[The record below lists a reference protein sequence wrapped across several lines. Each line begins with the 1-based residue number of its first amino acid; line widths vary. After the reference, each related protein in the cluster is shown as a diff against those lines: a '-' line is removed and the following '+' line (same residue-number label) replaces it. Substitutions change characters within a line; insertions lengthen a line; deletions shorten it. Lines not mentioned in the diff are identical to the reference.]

1 MSLAIAAYSNTFT
14 VSLIIDLEGLMLTT
28 IVSLKAGLKYSARA
42 MVNRDYLNG
51 ISIFLS
57 CFDSLMQVMQRPK
70 VSKLLFILVVS

>member
-1 MSLAIAAYSNTFT
+1 
-14 VSLIIDLEGLMLTT
+14 LMLTT